1 MNNRAAFKIGP
12 GHHLTSEQSRLIQRI
27 ETFTQK
33 HLRGRK
39 AVFTIYGDAGTGKSV
54 VLSQLFYN
62 FQQMAADVKSPFYRT
77 HNFFLVN
84 HPEILKVYK
93 QIAGTESHVLKKN
106 FNRPTSFI
114 NQMHKHHGHA
124 DVTVIDEAHLLLS
137 ESDHYNNFYQNNQL
151 AEIIKCSQVTILVFD
166 RHQVLRTK
174 SFWDNRRLRKVIKP
188 YVNGS
193 YHLTHQFRMTASDG
207 LVHWINQFSDGQ
219 LTAFPKD
226 FGSNYDFR
234 VFADAEKMR
243 QAIVRRNR
251 EVGLSRIVS
260 TSGYPST
267 LDGGKH
273 YIHEIHG
280 FKMPWDQ
287 YNHTQTPWAELPN
300 TINEVGSMFT
310 CQGFDL
316 NSVGVILGPPVYLEP
331 HTNQIK
337 VDFTKYTDT
346 ESLKHRRDVSDPKTF
361 AKIKQQLV
369 LNSVNVLM
377 KRGVKGLYIFA
388 HDPLLRRR
396 LINNYQEN
404 RSNNA

>member
-1 MNNRAAFKIGP
+1 MNNRAAFKLGP
-12 GHHLTSEQSRLIQRI
+12 GHHLTAEQQRLVNHV
-27 ETFTQK
+27 EKFAKAHLHSSK
-33 HLRGRK
+33 H

-54 VLSQLFYN
+54 VLSQLFYDI
-62 FQQMAADVKSPFYRT
+62 QQMAADPNDPLYQT

-93 QIAGTESHVLKKN
+93 QIAGNEKHVLKKN

-114 NQMHKHHGHA
+114 NQMHKHHRHA

-137 ESDHYNNFYQNNQL
+137 EGDHYNNFYQHNQL
-151 AEIIKCSQVTILVFD
+151 TEILKCSQVTILVFD

-174 SFWDNRRLRKVIKP
+174 SFWNNRRLHAVTRP
-188 YVNGS
+188 YINAS
-193 YHLTHQFRMTASDG
+193 YHLTHQFRMTASDA
-207 LVHWINQFSDGQ
+207 LIHWINALTDGT
-219 LTAFPKD
+219 LEPLPKN
-226 FGSNYDFR
+226 FGPHYDFR
-234 VFADAEKMR
+234 IFTDAEKMR
-243 QAIVRRNR
+243 QAIVQRDR

-287 YNHTQTPWAELPN
+287 YNHTQTPWAELPQ

-316 NSVGVILGPPVYLEP
+316 NYVGVILGPPVYLKP
-331 HTNQIK
+331 GTNQIK
-337 VDFTKYTDT
+337 INFSKYTDT
-346 ESLKHRRDVSDPKTF
+346 ESLKRRRDIPDPKRF
-361 AKIKQQLV
+361 AQVKQQLV
-369 LNSVNVLM
+369 LNSANVLM
-377 KRGVKGLYIFA
+377 KRGVKGLYLFA
-388 HDPLLRRR
+388 HDPLLRKKLMQTYKRAKS
-396 LINNYQEN
+396 LN
-404 RSNNA
+404 